1 MGERPPI
8 FRALWSATGTG
19 QSGSQGGLP
28 RGGRGAGGES
38 LGVLA
43 SPHAGE
49 WLFRGGEGAPRAPLG
64 APGAQC
70 GAPGGHPG
78 PGEGRDSHPG
88 PWTLTPG
95 RLPPQGWPFLEGGP
109 PPNPREVTQVRHSGC
124 RRDTEQTRRWLVT
137 CCLQSSSH
145 TCPFPASRALSP
157 LRR

>member
-1 MGERPPI
+1 M
-8 FRALWSATGTG
+8 FRAPWSATGTG

-43 SPHAGE
+43 SPHVQGSGCSGRE
-49 WLFRGGEGAPRAPLG
+49 RVQREGYLGMLEHSEEGQGGT
-64 APGAQC
+64 
-70 GAPGGHPG
+70 PG
-78 PGEGRDSHPG
+78 PGEGLDSHPG

-95 RLPPQGWPFLEGGP
+95 RLPPQGWLFLEGGP

-124 RRDTEQTRRWLVT
+124 QRDTEQTRRWLAI
-137 CCLQSSSH
+137 CLQSSSH